1 MEKSHKRSGLL
12 DIFQTQL
19 VVLCLCP
26 VHRAPVVLQ
35 FGLLVIELLGEFH
48 LEGYSLAAL
57 R

>member
-19 VVLCLCP
+19 VMLCLCP

-48 LEGYSLAAL
+48 LEGY
-57 R
+57 